1 MIKFENVD
9 FSYEKGNNILNNIN
23 IHIKKGKKVAF
34 LGENGSGKSTL
45 FLLMNGILK
54 AHRGEIYIN
63 GEKLLNKKEA
73 LKNIRKQ
80 IGIVFQDPETQIIA
94 PTIMQEM
101 AYGLQNMGVEKN
113 KVEEIVNKAL
123 EEVGLLAQKDKLCHT
138 LSYGQKKRLCIAS
151 IFAMNPE
158 IIILDEPLVWLDPE
172 NYNKVIELLEE
183 KTNQGKTIIFSTH
196 DVNFAYNFA
205 DYIYILKDGH
215 IVKEGNKH
223 EIFQYEKELK
233 EFKLD
238 FPEVLKIANIINK
251 HYGIEK
257 EDFLN
262 KYNENTKN

>member
-113 KVEEIVNKAL
+113 KVEEIVEKSL
-123 EEVGLLAQKDKLCHT
+123 EEVGLLVQKDKLCHT

-158 IIILDEPLVWLDPE
+158 IIILDEPLVWLDPQ

-183 KTNQGKTIIFSTH
+183 ETTQGITIVFSTH
-196 DVNFAYNFA
+196 DVNF
-205 DYIYILKDGH
+205 
-215 IVKEGNKH
+215 KEGNKH

-251 HYGIEK
+251 HYGIGK
-257 EDFLN
+257 EDFLS

>member
-9 FSYEKGNNILNNIN
+9 FFYEKGNNILNNIN

-63 GEKLLNKKEA
+63 GEKLLNKKES

-123 EEVGLLAQKDKLCHT
+123 EEVGLLAQKYKLCHT

-158 IIILDEPLVWLDPE
+158 IIILDEPLVWLDPQ

-183 KTNQGKTIIFSTH
+183 KTKQGKTIIFSTH

-223 EIFQYEKELK
+223 EIIKNKKELK

-257 EDFLN
+257 EDFLS

>member
-1 MIKFENVD
+1 MIKFENED

-63 GEKLLNKKEA
+63 GEKLLNKKES

-123 EEVGLLAQKDKLCHT
+123 EEVGLLVQKDKLCHT
-138 LSYGQKKRLCIAS
+138 DRKS
-151 IFAMNPE
+151 
-158 IIILDEPLVWLDPE
+158 V
-172 NYNKVIELLEE
+172 V
-183 KTNQGKTIIFSTH
+183 
-196 DVNFAYNFA
+196 
-205 DYIYILKDGH
+205 
-215 IVKEGNKH
+215 
-223 EIFQYEKELK
+223 
-233 EFKLD
+233 
-238 FPEVLKIANIINK
+238 
-251 HYGIEK
+251 
-257 EDFLN
+257 
-262 KYNENTKN
+262 